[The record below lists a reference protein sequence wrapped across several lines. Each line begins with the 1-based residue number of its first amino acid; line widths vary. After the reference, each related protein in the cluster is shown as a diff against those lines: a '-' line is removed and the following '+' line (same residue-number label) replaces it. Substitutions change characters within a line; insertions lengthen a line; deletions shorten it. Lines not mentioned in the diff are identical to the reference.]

1 MEYLSRQRYC
11 SPCLFRKVKIGKLPF
26 SYFHSFHFI
35 HLFINFKNITKM
47 KVRDLKS
54 LLAGVD
60 ENLEVGISYWDFTLF
75 LKGAGVKNGM
85 LHLEFGDT
93 RPEAVPTPGSE
104 VSTATTTTNINSH
117 ETEDGAPVPEDEE
130 QPIPDSAEYTIGTL
144 TTVSD
149 PNGNE
154 IKCWPISNSA
164 GLVGYLRKKDLLQER
179 TASEAASRNTAFRYW
194 KLVSNHEIA
203 LLKAIRKFIADEL
216 SVSASLWT
224 TEGTLFGEAETNVAP
239 LVYFPEV

>member
-1 MEYLSRQRYC
+1 
-11 SPCLFRKVKIGKLPF
+11 
-26 SYFHSFHFI
+26 
-35 HLFINFKNITKM
+35 M

-54 LLAGVD
+54 LLTGVD

-75 LKGAGVKNGM
+75 LKGAGVKNDM
-85 LHLEFGDT
+85 FHLEFGDT
-93 RPEAVPTPGSE
+93 RPEALEYGPTPGSE
-104 VSTATTTTNINSH
+104 VTTTTTNSH
-117 ETEDGAPVPEDEE
+117 NTEDDAPVPEDNE
-130 QPIPDSAEYTIGTL
+130 PAVPDSAEYTIGAL

-149 PNGNE
+149 PNGNG

-179 TASEAASRNTAFRYW
+179 TSSEAASRNAAFRYW
-194 KLVSNHEIA
+194 KLVSNREEG

-216 SVSASLWT
+216 SVSARLWT
-224 TEGTLFGEAETNVAP
+224 TEGTLYGESGTSVAP

>member
-1 MEYLSRQRYC
+1 
-11 SPCLFRKVKIGKLPF
+11 
-26 SYFHSFHFI
+26 
-35 HLFINFKNITKM
+35 M

-75 LKGAGVKNGM
+75 LKGAGVKNDM
-85 LHLEFGDT
+85 FHLEFGDT
-93 RPEAVPTPGSE
+93 RPEALEYGSTPGSE
-104 VSTATTTTNINSH
+104 VPQATTNSH
-117 ETEDGAPVPEDEE
+117 ETEDDAPVAAPVS
-130 QPIPDSAEYTIGTL
+130 DSAEYTIGAL

-154 IKCWPISNSA
+154 IKCWPINNSA

-179 TASEAASRNTAFRYW
+179 TPSEAASRNTAFRYW
-194 KLVSNHEIA
+194 KLVSNREEG

-224 TEGTLFGEAETNVAP
+224 TEGTLFGEAGTNVAP

>member
-1 MEYLSRQRYC
+1 
-11 SPCLFRKVKIGKLPF
+11 
-26 SYFHSFHFI
+26 
-35 HLFINFKNITKM
+35 M

-75 LKGAGVKNGM
+75 LKSAGVKNDM
-85 LHLEFGDT
+85 FHLEFGDT
-93 RPEAVPTPGSE
+93 RPEAEPTPGPE
-104 VSTATTTTNINSH
+104 VPQATTTSNINSH
-117 ETEDGAPVPEDEE
+117 EPEGDAPDDTDVPDPE
-130 QPIPDSAEYTIGTL
+130 EYTIGAL

-179 TASEAASRNTAFRYW
+179 TSSEAASRNTAFRYW
-194 KLVSNHEIA
+194 KLVSNREED
-203 LLKAIRKFIADEL
+203 LLKAIKRFIANEL
-216 SVSASLWT
+216 SVSARLWT
-224 TEGTLFGEAETNVAP
+224 TEGTLFGEAGTSVAP
-239 LVYFPEV
+239 LVYFPEA

>member
-1 MEYLSRQRYC
+1 
-11 SPCLFRKVKIGKLPF
+11 
-26 SYFHSFHFI
+26 
-35 HLFINFKNITKM
+35 M

-75 LKGAGVKNGM
+75 LKGAGVKNDM
-85 LHLEFGDT
+85 FHLEFGDT
-93 RPEAVPTPGSE
+93 RPEALEYGPTPGAE
-104 VSTATTTTNINSH
+104 VSIATTTTTINSH
-117 ETEDGAPVPEDEE
+117 ESEDDAPDAAPAPSSV
-130 QPIPDSAEYTIGTL
+130 EYTIGTL

-154 IKCWPISNSA
+154 IKCWPINNSA

-179 TASEAASRNTAFRYW
+179 TSSEAASRNTVFRYW
-194 KLVSNHEIA
+194 KLVSNREEG

-216 SVSASLWT
+216 SVSARLWT
-224 TEGTLFGEAETNVAP
+224 TEGTLYGEAGTSVAP

>member
-1 MEYLSRQRYC
+1 
-11 SPCLFRKVKIGKLPF
+11 
-26 SYFHSFHFI
+26 
-35 HLFINFKNITKM
+35 M

-75 LKGAGVKNGM
+75 LKGAGVKNDM
-85 LHLEFGDT
+85 FHLEFGDT
-93 RPEAVPTPGSE
+93 RPEALEYGPTPGSE
-104 VSTATTTTNINSH
+104 VPQATTDSH
-117 ETEDGAPVPEDEE
+117 ETEDDAPVPEDEE
-130 QPIPDSAEYTIGTL
+130 QPVPDSAEYTIGAL

-149 PNGNE
+149 PNGNN
-154 IKCWPISNSA
+154 IKCWPINNSA

-179 TASEAASRNTAFRYW
+179 TSSEAASRNTAFRYW
-194 KLVSNHEIA
+194 KLVSNREEG

-224 TEGTLFGEAETNVAP
+224 TEGTLFGEAGTNVAP

>member
-1 MEYLSRQRYC
+1 
-11 SPCLFRKVKIGKLPF
+11 
-26 SYFHSFHFI
+26 
-35 HLFINFKNITKM
+35 M

-75 LKGAGVKNGM
+75 LKSAGVKNDM
-85 LHLEFGDT
+85 FHLEFGDT
-93 RPEAVPTPGSE
+93 RPEAGPTPGPE
-104 VSTATTTTNINSH
+104 VSTATTTTNIDSH
-117 ETEDGAPVPEDEE
+117 ETEDDEPDAAPV
-130 QPIPDSAEYTIGTL
+130 PDSAEYTIGTL

-179 TASEAASRNTAFRYW
+179 TSSEAASRNTAFRYW
-194 KLVSNHEIA
+194 KLVSNREEG

-216 SVSASLWT
+216 SMSARLWT
-224 TEGTLFGEAETNVAP
+224 TEGTLYGEAGTNVAP

>member
-1 MEYLSRQRYC
+1 
-11 SPCLFRKVKIGKLPF
+11 
-26 SYFHSFHFI
+26 
-35 HLFINFKNITKM
+35 M

-54 LLAGVD
+54 LLTGVD

-75 LKGAGVKNGM
+75 LKGAGVKNDM
-85 LHLEFGDT
+85 FHLEFGDT
-93 RPEAVPTPGSE
+93 RPEALEYGPTPGPE
-104 VSTATTTTNINSH
+104 VPTATTTTNIHN
-117 ETEDGAPVPEDEE
+117 TEDDAPVPEDDE
-130 QPIPDSAEYTIGTL
+130 PAVPDSAEYTIGAL

-179 TASEAASRNTAFRYW
+179 TSSEAASRNTAFRYW
-194 KLVSNHEIA
+194 KLVSNHEEG

-216 SVSASLWT
+216 SMSARLWT
-224 TEGTLFGEAETNVAP
+224 TEGTLYGEAGTSVAP

>member
-1 MEYLSRQRYC
+1 
-11 SPCLFRKVKIGKLPF
+11 
-26 SYFHSFHFI
+26 
-35 HLFINFKNITKM
+35 M

-54 LLAGVD
+54 LLTGVD

-75 LKGAGVKNGM
+75 LKGAGVKNNM
-85 LHLEFGDT
+85 FHLEFGDT
-93 RPEAVPTPGSE
+93 RPETLEYGQTPGSE
-104 VSTATTTTNINSH
+104 VSQATTTTNSH
-117 ETEDGAPVPEDEE
+117 DTEDGDAPDAAPVP
-130 QPIPDSAEYTIGTL
+130 DSTEYTIGAL

-154 IKCWPISNSA
+154 IKCWPINNSA

-179 TASEAASRNTAFRYW
+179 TSSEAASRNTAFRYW
-194 KLVSNHEIA
+194 KLVSNREEG

-216 SVSASLWT
+216 SVSTSLWT
-224 TEGTLFGEAETNVAP
+224 TEGTLFGEAGTNIAP

>member
-1 MEYLSRQRYC
+1 
-11 SPCLFRKVKIGKLPF
+11 
-26 SYFHSFHFI
+26 
-35 HLFINFKNITKM
+35 M

-75 LKGAGVKNGM
+75 LKGAGVKNNM
-85 LHLEFGDT
+85 FHLEFGDT
-93 RPEAVPTPGSE
+93 RPEATPGPE
-104 VSTATTTTNINSH
+104 VSTTNINSH
-117 ETEDGAPVPEDEE
+117 ETEDEE
-130 QPIPDSAEYTIGTL
+130 QPIPDSAEYTIGAL

-179 TASEAASRNTAFRYW
+179 TSSEAASRNTAFRYW

-203 LLKAIRKFIADEL
+203 LLRTIRNFIADEL
-216 SVSASLWT
+216 SMSARLWT
-224 TEGTLFGEAETNVAP
+224 TEGTLFGEAGTNVAP

>member
-1 MEYLSRQRYC
+1 
-11 SPCLFRKVKIGKLPF
+11 
-26 SYFHSFHFI
+26 
-35 HLFINFKNITKM
+35 M

-75 LKGAGVKNGM
+75 LNGAGVKNDM
-85 LHLEFGDT
+85 FHLEFGYP
-93 RPEAVPTPGSE
+93 RPEVGPTPGPE
-104 VSTATTTTNINSH
+104 VPQATTTTNSH
-117 ETEDGAPVPEDEE
+117 ETEDDAPVPEDEE
-130 QPIPDSAEYTIGTL
+130 QPIPDSAEYTIGAL

-179 TASEAASRNTAFRYW
+179 TSSEAASRNTAFRYW
-194 KLVSNHEIA
+194 KLVSNREEG

-216 SVSASLWT
+216 SMSARLWT
-224 TEGTLFGEAETNVAP
+224 TEGTLYGESGTSVAP

>member
-1 MEYLSRQRYC
+1 
-11 SPCLFRKVKIGKLPF
+11 
-26 SYFHSFHFI
+26 
-35 HLFINFKNITKM
+35 M

-60 ENLEVGISYWDFTLF
+60 ENLEVGISYWDFTLL
-75 LKGAGVKNGM
+75 LKGAGVKNDM
-85 LHLEFGDT
+85 FHLEFGDT
-93 RPEAVPTPGSE
+93 RPEALEYGPTPGSE
-104 VSTATTTTNINSH
+104 VPTATTNIDRHDVEES
-117 ETEDGAPVPEDEE
+117 EEGDAPDPEAAPSSE
-130 QPIPDSAEYTIGTL
+130 EYTIGAL

-149 PNGNE
+149 PNGNN
-154 IKCWPISNSA
+154 IKCWPINNSA

-179 TASEAASRNTAFRYW
+179 TSSEAASRNTAFRYW
-194 KLVSNHEIA
+194 KLVSNREEG

-224 TEGTLFGEAETNVAP
+224 TEGTLFGEAGTNVAP

>member
-1 MEYLSRQRYC
+1 
-11 SPCLFRKVKIGKLPF
+11 
-26 SYFHSFHFI
+26 
-35 HLFINFKNITKM
+35 M

-60 ENLEVGISYWDFTLF
+60 ENIEVGISYWDFTLL
-75 LKGAGVKNGM
+75 LKGAGVKNDM
-85 LHLEFGDT
+85 FHLEFGDT
-93 RPEAVPTPGSE
+93 RPEAIEYGPTPESE
-104 VSTATTTTNINSH
+104 VPQATTNSH
-117 ETEDGAPVPEDEE
+117 ETEDDAPVPDSDTEGDA
-130 QPIPDSAEYTIGTL
+130 PDAAPVPDSAEYTIGAL

-179 TASEAASRNTAFRYW
+179 TSSEAASRNTAFRYW
-194 KLVSNHEIA
+194 KLVSNREEG
-203 LLKAIRKFIADEL
+203 LLKAIRNFIADEL
-216 SVSASLWT
+216 SMSARLWT
-224 TEGTLFGEAETNVAP
+224 TEGSLFGEAGTNIAP

>member
-1 MEYLSRQRYC
+1 
-11 SPCLFRKVKIGKLPF
+11 
-26 SYFHSFHFI
+26 
-35 HLFINFKNITKM
+35 M

-60 ENLEVGISYWDFTLF
+60 ENLEVGISYWDFTLL
-75 LKGAGVKNGM
+75 LKGAGVKNDM
-85 LHLEFGDT
+85 FHLEFGDT
-93 RPEAVPTPGSE
+93 RPEALEYGPTPGSE
-104 VSTATTTTNINSH
+104 VPQATTDIRDA
-117 ETEDGAPVPEDEE
+117 EDDAPVPEDEE
-130 QPIPDSAEYTIGTL
+130 QPVPDSAEYTIGAL

-154 IKCWPISNSA
+154 IKCWPISNSV

-179 TASEAASRNTAFRYW
+179 TSSEAASRNTAFRYW

-203 LLKAIRKFIADEL
+203 LLRTIRNFIADEL
-216 SVSASLWT
+216 GMSARLWT
-224 TEGTLFGEAETNVAP
+224 TEGTLYGEAGTSVAP

>member
-1 MEYLSRQRYC
+1 
-11 SPCLFRKVKIGKLPF
+11 
-26 SYFHSFHFI
+26 
-35 HLFINFKNITKM
+35 M

-75 LKGAGVKNGM
+75 LKGAGVKNDM
-85 LHLEFGDT
+85 FHLEFGDT
-93 RPEAVPTPGSE
+93 RPEALEYGPTPGSE
-104 VSTATTTTNINSH
+104 VSQATTTTNINSH
-117 ETEDGAPVPEDEE
+117 ESEDDAPIAAPVP
-130 QPIPDSAEYTIGTL
+130 SSTEYTIGTL

-179 TASEAASRNTAFRYW
+179 TSSEAASRNTAFRYW
-194 KLVSNHEIA
+194 KLVSNREEG

-216 SVSASLWT
+216 SMSARLWT
-224 TEGTLFGEAETNVAP
+224 TEGTLYGEAGTSVAP

>member
-1 MEYLSRQRYC
+1 
-11 SPCLFRKVKIGKLPF
+11 
-26 SYFHSFHFI
+26 
-35 HLFINFKNITKM
+35 M

-75 LKGAGVKNGM
+75 LKGAGVKNDM
-85 LHLEFGDT
+85 FHLEFGDT
-93 RPEAVPTPGSE
+93 RPEALEYGPTPESE
-104 VSTATTTTNINSH
+104 VSQATTTTTINSH
-117 ETEDGAPVPEDEE
+117 ESEDDAPIAAPVP
-130 QPIPDSAEYTIGTL
+130 DSTEYTIGTL

-154 IKCWPISNSA
+154 IKCWPINNSA

-179 TASEAASRNTAFRYW
+179 TSSEAASRNTAFRYW
-194 KLVSNHEIA
+194 KLVSNREEG

-216 SVSASLWT
+216 SMSARLWT
-224 TEGTLFGEAETNVAP
+224 TEGTLYGEAGTSVAP

>member
-1 MEYLSRQRYC
+1 
-11 SPCLFRKVKIGKLPF
+11 
-26 SYFHSFHFI
+26 
-35 HLFINFKNITKM
+35 M

-75 LKGAGVKNGM
+75 LKGAGVKNDM
-85 LHLEFGDT
+85 FHLEFGDT
-93 RPEAVPTPGSE
+93 RPEALEYGSTPGSE
-104 VSTATTTTNINSH
+104 VPQATTNSH
-117 ETEDGAPVPEDEE
+117 ETEDDAPVAAPV
-130 QPIPDSAEYTIGTL
+130 PDSAEYTIGAL

-149 PNGNE
+149 PNGNN
-154 IKCWPISNSA
+154 IKCWPINNSA

-179 TASEAASRNTAFRYW
+179 TPSEAASRNTAFRYW
-194 KLVSNHEIA
+194 KLVSNREEG

-224 TEGTLFGEAETNVAP
+224 TEGTLFGEAGTNVAP

>member
-1 MEYLSRQRYC
+1 
-11 SPCLFRKVKIGKLPF
+11 
-26 SYFHSFHFI
+26 
-35 HLFINFKNITKM
+35 M

-54 LLAGVD
+54 LLTGVD

-75 LKGAGVKNGM
+75 LKDAGVKNDM
-85 LHLEFGDT
+85 FHLEFGDT
-93 RPEAVPTPGSE
+93 RPEAGPTPGPE
-104 VSTATTTTNINSH
+104 VPTATTNINRH
-117 ETEDGAPVPEDEE
+117 DTEESEEGDAPDPEVA
-130 QPIPDSAEYTIGTL
+130 PSSVEYTIGAL

-179 TASEAASRNTAFRYW
+179 TSSEAASRNTAFRYW
-194 KLVSNHEIA
+194 KLVSNREEG

-224 TEGTLFGEAETNVAP
+224 TEGTLYGEAGTNIAP

>member
-1 MEYLSRQRYC
+1 
-11 SPCLFRKVKIGKLPF
+11 
-26 SYFHSFHFI
+26 
-35 HLFINFKNITKM
+35 M

-54 LLAGVD
+54 LLTGVD

-75 LKGAGVKNGM
+75 LKGVGVKNDM
-85 LHLEFGDT
+85 FHLEFGDT
-93 RPEAVPTPGSE
+93 RQEALEYAPTPGPE
-104 VSTATTTTNINSH
+104 VSAATTTTNINSH
-117 ETEDGAPVPEDEE
+117 ESEDDAPVPEDEE
-130 QPIPDSAEYTIGTL
+130 QPIPDSAEYTIGAL

-179 TASEAASRNTAFRYW
+179 TSSEAASRNTAFRYW
-194 KLVSNHEIA
+194 KLLSNREED
-203 LLKAIRKFIADEL
+203 LLKAIRNFIADEL
-216 SVSASLWT
+216 SMSARLWT
-224 TEGTLFGEAETNVAP
+224 TEGTLYGDAGTNVAP

>member
-1 MEYLSRQRYC
+1 
-11 SPCLFRKVKIGKLPF
+11 
-26 SYFHSFHFI
+26 
-35 HLFINFKNITKM
+35 M

-75 LKGAGVKNGM
+75 LKGAGVKNDM
-85 LHLEFGDT
+85 FHLEFGDT
-93 RPEAVPTPGSE
+93 RPEALEYGPTPGSE
-104 VSTATTTTNINSH
+104 VPQATTDSH
-117 ETEDGAPVPEDEE
+117 ETEDDAPVPEDEE
-130 QPIPDSAEYTIGTL
+130 QPVPDSAEYTIGAL

-149 PNGNE
+149 PNGNN
-154 IKCWPISNSA
+154 IKCWPINNSA

-179 TASEAASRNTAFRYW
+179 TSSEAASRNTAFRYW
-194 KLVSNHEIA
+194 KLVSNREEG

-224 TEGTLFGEAETNVAP
+224 TEGTLFGEAGTNIAP

>member
-1 MEYLSRQRYC
+1 
-11 SPCLFRKVKIGKLPF
+11 
-26 SYFHSFHFI
+26 
-35 HLFINFKNITKM
+35 M

-54 LLAGVD
+54 LLADVD
-60 ENLEVGISYWDFTLF
+60 ENLEVGISYWDFALF
-75 LKGAGVKNGM
+75 LNGAGVKNNM
-85 LHLEFGDT
+85 FHLEFGYA
-93 RPEAVPTPGSE
+93 RPEAGPTPGPE
-104 VSTATTTTNINSH
+104 VPQATTTTNINSH
-117 ETEDGAPVPEDEE
+117 ETEDDAPVPEDEE
-130 QPIPDSAEYTIGTL
+130 QPIPDSAEYTIGAL

-179 TASEAASRNTAFRYW
+179 TSSEAASRNTAFRYW
-194 KLVSNHEIA
+194 KLVSNREEG

-216 SVSASLWT
+216 SMSARLWT
-224 TEGTLFGEAETNVAP
+224 TEGTLYGEAGTSVAP

>member
-1 MEYLSRQRYC
+1 
-11 SPCLFRKVKIGKLPF
+11 
-26 SYFHSFHFI
+26 
-35 HLFINFKNITKM
+35 M

-60 ENLEVGISYWDFTLF
+60 ENLEVGISYWDFTLL
-75 LKGAGVKNGM
+75 LKSAGVKNDM
-85 LHLEFGDT
+85 FHLEFGDT
-93 RPEAVPTPGSE
+93 RPEAGPTPGLE
-104 VSTATTTTNINSH
+104 VPTATTNINSH
-117 ETEDGAPVPEDEE
+117 ESEDDAPVPEE
-130 QPIPDSAEYTIGTL
+130 QPIPDSAEYTIGAL

-179 TASEAASRNTAFRYW
+179 TSSEAASRNTAFRYW

-203 LLKAIRKFIADEL
+203 LLRTIRNFIADEL
-216 SVSASLWT
+216 SMSARLWT
-224 TEGTLFGEAETNVAP
+224 TEGTLYGEAGTSVAP

>member
-1 MEYLSRQRYC
+1 
-11 SPCLFRKVKIGKLPF
+11 
-26 SYFHSFHFI
+26 
-35 HLFINFKNITKM
+35 M

-75 LKGAGVKNGM
+75 LKGAGVKNDM
-85 LHLEFGDT
+85 FHLEFGDT
-93 RPEAVPTPGSE
+93 RPEAGHE
-104 VSTATTTTNINSH
+104 ISTNSH
-117 ETEDGAPVPEDEE
+117 ETEDDAPVPEDEE
-130 QPIPDSAEYTIGTL
+130 QPIPDSAEYTIGAL

-179 TASEAASRNTAFRYW
+179 TSSEAASRNTAFRYW
-194 KLVSNHEIA
+194 KLLSNHEIA
-203 LLKAIRKFIADEL
+203 LLRTIRNFIADEL
-216 SVSASLWT
+216 SMSARLWT
-224 TEGTLFGEAETNVAP
+224 TEGTLYGEAGTSVAP

>member
-1 MEYLSRQRYC
+1 
-11 SPCLFRKVKIGKLPF
+11 
-26 SYFHSFHFI
+26 
-35 HLFINFKNITKM
+35 M

-75 LKGAGVKNGM
+75 LKGAGVKNDM
-85 LHLEFGDT
+85 FHLEFGDT
-93 RPEAVPTPGSE
+93 RPEALEYGPTPGSE
-104 VSTATTTTNINSH
+104 VPTATTTTNSH
-117 ETEDGAPVPEDEE
+117 ETEDDAPVPEDEE
-130 QPIPDSAEYTIGTL
+130 QPVPDSSTEYSIGTL
-144 TTVSD
+144 TIVSD

-179 TASEAASRNTAFRYW
+179 TSSEAASRNTVFRYW
-194 KLVSNHEIA
+194 KLVSNCEEG
-203 LLKAIRKFIADEL
+203 LLKAIRKFIANEL
-216 SVSASLWT
+216 SMSARLWT
-224 TEGTLFGEAETNVAP
+224 TEGTLFGEAGTNVAP

>member
-1 MEYLSRQRYC
+1 
-11 SPCLFRKVKIGKLPF
+11 
-26 SYFHSFHFI
+26 
-35 HLFINFKNITKM
+35 M

-75 LKGAGVKNGM
+75 LKGAGVKNDM
-85 LHLEFGDT
+85 FHLEFGDA
-93 RPEAVPTPGSE
+93 RPEALEYGPTPGSE
-104 VSTATTTTNINSH
+104 VSIATTTTTINSH
-117 ETEDGAPVPEDEE
+117 EPEDDA
-130 QPIPDSAEYTIGTL
+130 PDAPDAASVPDSTEYSIGTL

-179 TASEAASRNTAFRYW
+179 TPSEAASRNTAFRYW
-194 KLVSNHEIA
+194 KLVSNREEG

-216 SVSASLWT
+216 SMSARLWT
-224 TEGTLFGEAETNVAP
+224 TEGTLYGEAGINVAP